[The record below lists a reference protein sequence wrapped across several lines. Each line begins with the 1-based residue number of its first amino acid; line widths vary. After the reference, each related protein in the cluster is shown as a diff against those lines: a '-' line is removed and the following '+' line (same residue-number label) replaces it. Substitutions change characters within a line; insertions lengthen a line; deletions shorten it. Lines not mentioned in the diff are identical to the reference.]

1 MINKLI
7 EMGIRPC
14 IQNDVKFGTFYIWAS
29 IENLPSQINDGFEF
43 FKEALKYNVLTV
55 PGIFFDVNPG
65 IPVKQRLGSSP
76 FIHFV
81 RFSFGPSM
89 DNMLM
94 GLERLKKMVSSFKTI

>member
-55 PGIFFDVNPG
+55 PGIFF
-65 IPVKQRLGSSP
+65 
-76 FIHFV
+76 
-81 RFSFGPSM
+81 
-89 DNMLM
+89 
-94 GLERLKKMVSSFKTI
+94 